1 MLFAPSVRLSKTEVF
16 TACQVLADADR
27 CLVRSGAL
35 REAGALVDLFELLEE
50 RLSLD
55 DPVVGER
62 RPAQCAADVVS
73 PVDSSS
79 GSNSMESELTQ

>member
-1 MLFAPSVRLSKTEVF
+1 VLFAPCVRLSKTEVF

-55 DPVVGER
+55 DSAVDER
-62 RPAQCAADVVS
+62 RPAQCGSGAAS
-73 PVDSSS
+73 PAGSWS
-79 GSNSMESELTQ
+79 GSNSMESEFTQ